1 MNDAKRKYKF
11 TNGSELEVGTMYCV
25 GKNYS
30 KHAAEMGDKPSK
42 EPVIFM
48 KPPTA
53 YAQNGDEI
61 YIPDISKLPHHE
73 VELIAVIGKECRNI
87 NRKDAVK
94 HIAGYG
100 VGIDLTLR
108 DLQNDAKKKGL
119 PWAIAKGFAQSA
131 PASEIIPAAR
141 YGDET
146 PDFELTLEINGE
158 IKQKANT
165 KDMTRR
171 LDELIEYL
179 SKIFIL
185 EPGDCVFT
193 GTPEGVGPV
202 KSGDKLIAML
212 NDEVKIEVS
221 IK

>member
-1 MNDAKRKYKF
+1 MKESKRKYKF
-11 TNGSELEVGTMYCV
+11 TDGLEVEVGTMYCV

-53 YAQNGDEI
+53 YAQNGSEI
-61 YIPDISKLPHHE
+61 YIPNISKLPHHE

-87 NRKDAVK
+87 NRTDAIK

-108 DLQNDAKKKGL
+108 DLQNDAKKNGL
-119 PWAIAKGFAQSA
+119 PWTVAKGFARSA
-131 PASEIIPAAR
+131 PISEIIPATN
-141 YGDET
+141 YGDKI
-146 PDFELTLEINGE
+146 PDFELTLKVNDE
-158 IKQKANT
+158 IKQKTNT

-171 LDELIEYL
+171 LDKLIEYL

-202 KSGDKLIAML
+202 KSGDILSANL
-212 NDEVKIEVS
+212 SNEVKLEVS